1 MIKKGSKVS
10 FHYTLKVE
18 GELVDT
24 SSGQDPLLYEHGSG
38 QMIPGLEENVEGLKQ
53 GDKKNFSVDPEKGYG
68 HIDPQAVQKLPLKA
82 FKDQGVLKAGEVV
95 AGKIGDQP
103 FQAKVIQV
111 DEKEVTLD
119 LNHPLAGKILDFEVQ
134 IITVE

>member
-1 MIKKGSKVS
+1 MITKGSKVS

-18 GELVDT
+18 GEIVDT

-53 GDKKNFSVDPEKGYG
+53 GDQKNFSVDPEKGYG
-68 HIDPQAVQKLPLKA
+68 HIDPQAVQKLPLTA
-82 FKDQGVLKAGEVV
+82 FKDQGVLKVGEVV

-103 FQAKVIQV
+103 FQAKVIQI